1 MSYDNSRPILL
12 PRKHWISKLITREA
26 HQFGHSGVAATTAKT
41 RRKFWIIKGHDI
53 SKVVKRQ
60 CTFCREFQARTETQF
75 MANLPS
81 YRLQPY
87 TPPFLYSSCDYFGP
101 IKVKIGRNKTA
112 KHYGVIFTCINT
124 RAVHLELATDASTME
139 FLHVLRRFFCYR
151 GYPKQMISDNGS
163 QMVGAEREL
172 RAMIEGWDI
181 KQLKEYCAD
190 RGMIWQFTTPLAPH
204 QNGCSESLV
213 KSAKSAPKKAVGEAL
228 LTPFELYT
236 CLLEVANL
244 LNQRPIGR
252 IPQDPD
258 DGSYLC
264 PNDFLLGRAT
274 NTVPQG
280 PFRDTLNPRHRFEFC
295 QRIVDSFW
303 KRWARDVLPHLV
315 PRKKWNTSTRNV
327 SVGDY
332 VIIADPNAIR
342 GKWTTGRV
350 TQTFPGEDGLVRNV
364 KVRTA
369 SGSYMRPITKL
380 CVIYPVQGFDDQ
392 C

>member
-1 MSYDNSRPILL
+1 
-12 PRKHWISKLITREA
+12 
-26 HQFGHSGVAATTAKT
+26 
-41 RRKFWIIKGHDI
+41 
-53 SKVVKRQ
+53 
-60 CTFCREFQARTETQF
+60 

-204 QNGCSESLV
+204 QNGCSESCEIRQV
-213 KSAKSAPKKAVGEAL
+213 RAQESSW
-228 LTPFELYT
+228 
-236 CLLEVANL
+236 
-244 LNQRPIGR
+244 R
-252 IPQDPD
+252 
-258 DGSYLC
+258 GS
-264 PNDFLLGRAT
+264 PN
-274 NTVPQG
+274 
-280 PFRDTLNPRHRFEFC
+280 
-295 QRIVDSFW
+295 
-303 KRWARDVLPHLV
+303 
-315 PRKKWNTSTRNV
+315 
-327 SVGDY
+327 SV
-332 VIIADPNAIR
+332 
-342 GKWTTGRV
+342 
-350 TQTFPGEDGLVRNV
+350 
-364 KVRTA
+364 
-369 SGSYMRPITKL
+369 
-380 CVIYPVQGFDDQ
+380 
-392 C
+392 